1 MRNELILEERIMAV
15 KEHLCGFILEQVLD
29 KNGKFY
35 YDGESYID
43 NRSKY
48 DNVCVYKYN

>member
-29 KNGKFY
+29 EFY

-43 NRSKY
+43 NGQST
-48 DNVCVYKYN
+48 DLAW

>member
-1 MRNELILEERIMAV
+1 MRNELILDERIMAV
-15 KEHLCGFILEQVLD
+15 KEHLCGFIVEQVID

-48 DNVCVYKYN
+48 DNVV